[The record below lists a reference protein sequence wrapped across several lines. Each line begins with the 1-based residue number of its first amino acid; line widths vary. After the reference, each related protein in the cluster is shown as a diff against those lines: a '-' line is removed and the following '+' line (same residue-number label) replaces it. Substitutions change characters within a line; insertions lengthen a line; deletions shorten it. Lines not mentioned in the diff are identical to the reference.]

1 MAEERIEG
9 GGVFVAGA
17 ADRSVLISIG
27 VGVRWGVVNHSGT
40 LLCKQKIGNVQSPLL
55 CVSVLMSV
63 ALSYTYRIV
72 MLICLAIIQIR
83 SSRTKVTPRSEET
96 KLRRDLPS
104 YKGRGTQT

>member
-17 ADRSVLISIG
+17 TDRSVLISIG

-63 ALSYTYRIV
+63 ALRLHISYSYV
-72 MLICLAIIQIR
+72 NL
-83 SSRTKVTPRSEET
+83 SRNYPDT
-96 KLRRDLPS
+96 
-104 YKGRGTQT
+104 